1 MPDTYST
8 ATSRVRS
15 PRPTRLLSRT
25 RPPSTT
31 RPPRPRRDRGYATAE
46 AAVAIPALMAVLALA
61 IAVVV
66 SVGAQLRCVDA
77 ARVGARVAARGDAD
91 TAVVRAAVAAAPHGA
106 HVTVRR
112 RGDQV
117 EVEVTADV
125 LASRLLP
132 AIHVGARAVAQ
143 AEPGATAP

>member
-1 MPDTYST
+1 MPDTYS
-8 ATSRVRS
+8 
-15 PRPTRLLSRT
+15 RPTRPLRPT
-25 RPPSTT
+25 RRRGPFRPT
-31 RPPRPRRDRGYATAE
+31 RRSGPLTPTRDRGYATAE

-61 IAVVV
+61 VAVVV

-91 TAVVRAAVAAAPHGA
+91 TAVVQAAIAAAPHGA

-117 EVEVTADV
+117 EVVVTADV

-132 AIHVGARAVAQ
+132 AIHVGARAVAE
-143 AEPGATAP
+143 AETGASAP